1 MYEVVKSCA
10 ELWLAGQSF
19 LGAVVCLPLHVLLGA
34 VRAGLQY
41 NHASCVCTRHIVVG
55 GSVDAMSAPSTAGA
69 GIVHFTGFWLRSASF
84 VLLLVRVGSGARPFA
99 VLRVRCFRWDSA
111 SITERCYC
119 AVIPVAIR
127 VTTMGTRVNLAR
139 SGRKALVTKFVG
151 SACYLRRTTPRASGW
166 FFCSQISTVIGSVSY
181 VRCNTPIALEER
193 PRLHVA

>member
-1 MYEVVKSCA
+1 MV
-10 ELWLAGQSF
+10 GR
-19 LGAVVCLPLHVLLGA
+19 AVVSGCRGLLATACSVGRRTCGPAVQPCVMCLHPPHSCGGKCRRDVGA
-34 VRAGLQY
+34 KHCRRWGV
-41 NHASCVCTRHIVVG
+41 
-55 GSVDAMSAPSTAGA
+55 TAVTPQR
-69 GIVHFTGFWLRSASF
+69 GIVRFTGFWLRSASF

-166 FFCSQISTVIGSVSY
+166 FFCSQISTVIGSISY